1 MEKVEKIDFENAKG
15 QREKNKKNGQN
26 LWMKE
31 ISGAKTKKWSKKLN
45 FVHILIERKCSAHF
59 EDKGQVVVTYA
70 KSLFSEKIWA
80 YHGLFRNFHIIVQ
93 LQFVNYFQ
101 FRI

>member
-59 EDKGQVVVTYA
+59 EDKG
-70 KSLFSEKIWA
+70 
-80 YHGLFRNFHIIVQ
+80 
-93 LQFVNYFQ
+93 
-101 FRI
+101 